1 MYVNASFFVE
11 LPIHFPFLAVKI
23 NMVLLACL
31 APLPLFCFSYIGIN
45 SIEFVFCIPN
55 FEIIENNL
63 YNIFFSVEPG
73 RVILRRGH
81 VGINF
86 YFIYSGSVFVNVEE
100 VNTRGD
106 HFEKT
111 ETVLVRGDS
120 FGVSN
125 FQFFALLIQCFP
137 FFFLP
142 PPHPLSK
149 K

>member
-1 MYVNASFFVE
+1 M
-11 LPIHFPFLAVKI
+11 
-23 NMVLLACL
+23 
-31 APLPLFCFSYIGIN
+31 
-45 SIEFVFCIPN
+45 
-55 FEIIENNL
+55 
-63 YNIFFSVEPG
+63 EPG

-142 PPHPLSK
+142 PHPQSPFEEMIDESITTKEKLKSYTLII
-149 K
+149 

>member
-1 MYVNASFFVE
+1 MFRIANE
-11 LPIHFPFLAVKI
+11 KKI
-23 NMVLLACL
+23 T
-31 APLPLFCFSYIGIN
+31 
-45 SIEFVFCIPN
+45 
-55 FEIIENNL
+55 IENNSR
-63 YNIFFSVEPG
+63 IFFSVEPG

-100 VNTRGD
+100 VNTRGE

-125 FQFFALLIQCFP
+125 FQFLAL
-137 FFFLP
+137 
-142 PPHPLSK
+142 
-149 K
+149 

>member
-1 MYVNASFFVE
+1 M
-11 LPIHFPFLAVKI
+11 
-23 NMVLLACL
+23 
-31 APLPLFCFSYIGIN
+31 
-45 SIEFVFCIPN
+45 
-55 FEIIENNL
+55 
-63 YNIFFSVEPG
+63 FFSVEPG

-100 VNTRGD
+100 VNTRGE

-125 FQFFALLIQCFP
+125 FQFLAL
-137 FFFLP
+137 
-142 PPHPLSK
+142 
-149 K
+149 

>member
-1 MYVNASFFVE
+1 M
-11 LPIHFPFLAVKI
+11 
-23 NMVLLACL
+23 
-31 APLPLFCFSYIGIN
+31 
-45 SIEFVFCIPN
+45 
-55 FEIIENNL
+55 
-63 YNIFFSVEPG
+63 FFSVEPG

-106 HFEKT
+106 RFEKT

-125 FQFFALLIQCFP
+125 FQFLAL
-137 FFFLP
+137 
-142 PPHPLSK
+142 
-149 K
+149 